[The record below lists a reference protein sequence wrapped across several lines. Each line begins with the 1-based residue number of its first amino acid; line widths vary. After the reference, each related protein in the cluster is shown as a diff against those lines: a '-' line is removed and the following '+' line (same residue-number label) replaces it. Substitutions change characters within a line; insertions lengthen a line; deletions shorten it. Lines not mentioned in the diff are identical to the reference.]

1 MTTPATAATPSPAPS
16 HAPSPAPG
24 GAATPI
30 GGLVARIVAG
40 LLLGA
45 LLVVATDAGH
55 DALQAARA
63 EAALRVDAVA
73 VADSLAQAAGRDA
86 VAPGALQQSFD
97 DLTRRH
103 GHRLGPLFAVREGG
117 VDEFGISRGA
127 EIAVGIDALDAAQRD
142 AVLDHAGA
150 LSSVAA
156 RASADKTPIAWQRL
170 LRPLS
175 AGGTLLAVPFRA
187 GDDKP
192 VSGVAGV
199 LLRPRDQGLDLP
211 PWRWALVLLPVLLW
225 LVLLRLGLPALA
237 AGASAGIAT
246 VAAAI
251 ATLPPL
257 AGASSGGVAILAA
270 QLLVPHDPPPLN
282 VALDNAELWL
292 AAALLALGA
301 GGGAALSGLSVGLS
315 AARRDAA
322 PYLYVGPSV
331 FATGLLVFL
340 PFGVGVGL
348 SFLGTEGEFVG
359 LQNYS
364 AVLQTVI
371 SADES
376 TQLGRTFVHTVLW
389 TAINVGFHVVIGLA
403 LALLLNRPDLRFRKV
418 YRLLLIVPWAVP
430 SYITALTWKWLF
442 NTQYGPINT
451 MLAALGVE
459 RIDWLGGGGLSA
471 FAANLATNVWL
482 GFPFMMVISLGA
494 LQSIP
499 AELYEA
505 ADIDGATGWQKLRH
519 VTLPLLKP
527 ALFPAIILGTIW
539 TFNAFNIIYLVS
551 GGGPDHKTEI
561 LITEAYYLF
570 TVLRRTGLAAAY
582 AVLIFGLLL
591 LYTLVT
597 NRMTRAT
604 EAVDR

>member
-1 MTTPATAATPSPAPS
+1 MSSSPPATTARRSQTPGAPLV
-16 HAPSPAPG
+16 G
-24 GAATPI
+24 GAVAQALAA
-30 GGLVARIVAG
+30 LVLG
-40 LLLGA
+40 LLL
-45 LLVVATDAGH
+45 VAANDAGH

-73 VADSLAQAAGRDA
+73 VADSLAQGAGREA
-86 VAPGALQQSFD
+86 KAPGTLQSTFD

-127 EIAVGIDALDAAQRD
+127 EVAVGGDALDAASRD

-150 LSSVAA
+150 LSAVAA
-156 RASADKTPIAWQRL
+156 RAAADGAQIPWQRL
-170 LRPLS
+170 LRPLA
-175 AGGTLLAVPFRA
+175 AGGTVLAVPFRTA
-187 GDDKP
+187 DDAP
-192 VSGVAGV
+192 ASGVAGV
-199 LLRPRDQGLDLP
+199 VLRPRAQGLDLP
-211 PWRWALVLLPVLLW
+211 PWRWALALVPLLLW
-225 LVLLRLGLPALA
+225 LGLVRVGLPTMA
-237 AGASAGIAT
+237 AGISAGLAT
-246 VAAAI
+246 VGAAI

-257 AGASSGGVAILAA
+257 AGATGGGVAILAA
-270 QLLVPHDPPPLN
+270 QLLVPHAPPPVN
-282 VALDNAELWL
+282 AALDSAELWL
-292 AAALLALGA
+292 AGALLVLGA
-301 GGGAALSGLSVGLS
+301 AGGAGLGGLSFGLS
-315 AARRDAA
+315 AARKDAA

-331 FATGLLVFL
+331 LATGLLVFL

-364 AVLQTVI
+364 AVLMTVL

-389 TAINVGFHVVIGLA
+389 TAINVGFHVVIGLS
-403 LALLLNRPDLRFRKV
+403 LALLLNRPDLRFRKI

-451 MLAALGVE
+451 MLAALGVD
-459 RIDWLGGGGLSA
+459 RVDWLGGSGISA

-527 ALFPAIILGTIW
+527 ALFPAVILGTIW

-551 GGGPDHKTEI
+551 GGGPDHSTEI

-591 LYTLVT
+591 LYTLIT